1 MVIAIPFAEGAGAT
15 AADYAGSAGG
25 PHNAS
30 LTGGATWAP
39 GGFQANDYTTA
50 LGLDPNGDYAEITRH
65 PEHEPAT
72 DISLAAWVVPAS
84 TQGTRGVIV
93 KRGPAD
99 VAYYLGTNAAGTGW
113 RFQMTDDVDGLRT
126 LDGGTVTPGAL
137 THIACTYDNS
147 LMRLYVNGE
156 EVNNIANSGNFVH
169 DIAENVTIG
178 INTGGT
184 AFSGVI
190 DDTRMWAN
198 RVLDADEVLLLYRS
212 RFSIYCDHALYW
224 SLVASVDVRHEP
236 DTAVR
241 DMMVHA
247 DLRLRPTSVTSFLP
261 QADMGTHPPICA
273 TSVVAQID
281 IRPPI
286 SNPSG
291 LSILTVTPLTGNQAG
306 GTLVTIRGLNFVN
319 ITDVQ
324 FGGVPLTGVSVPDTS
339 TITGFTGAHVPGPVD
354 VTVFSSSLGNITL
367 PNAFTYVPFFGNGSD
382 LLLKGVQID
391 PSLVRTQYF
400 TGESAPIATNTTL
413 TFVLDDYPID
423 TTAVELYVRRVGE
436 NGGTLQRQ
444 GSIYQYTVDLL
455 NRQIVWRDTA
465 SFALIPTDEIIVRYL
480 AQGAT

>member
-1 MVIAIPFAEGAGAT
+1 
-15 AADYAGSAGG
+15 
-25 PHNAS
+25 
-30 LTGGATWAP
+30 
-39 GGFQANDYTTA
+39 
-50 LGLDPNGDYAEITRH
+50 
-65 PEHEPAT
+65 
-72 DISLAAWVVPAS
+72 
-84 TQGTRGVIV
+84 
-93 KRGPAD
+93 
-99 VAYYLGTNAAGTGW
+99 
-113 RFQMTDDVDGLRT
+113 
-126 LDGGTVTPGAL
+126 
-137 THIACTYDNS
+137 
-147 LMRLYVNGE
+147 
-156 EVNNIANSGNFVH
+156 
-169 DIAENVTIG
+169 
-178 INTGGT
+178 
-184 AFSGVI
+184 
-190 DDTRMWAN
+190 
-198 RVLDADEVLLLYRS
+198 
-212 RFSIYCDHALYW
+212 
-224 SLVASVDVRHEP
+224 
-236 DTAVR
+236 
-241 DMMVHA
+241 
-247 DLRLRPTSVTSFLP
+247 
-261 QADMGTHPPICA
+261 
-273 TSVVAQID
+273 
-281 IRPPI
+281 
-286 SNPSG
+286 
-291 LSILTVTPLTGNQAG
+291 
-306 GTLVTIRGLNFVN
+306 VN